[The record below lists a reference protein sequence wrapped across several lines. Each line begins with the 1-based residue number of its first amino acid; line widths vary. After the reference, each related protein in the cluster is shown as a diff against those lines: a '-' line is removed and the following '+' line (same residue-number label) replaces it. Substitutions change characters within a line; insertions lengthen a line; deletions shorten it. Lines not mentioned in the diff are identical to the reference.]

1 VGTTG
6 NAATATTAFGVFNVK
21 AYGATGNG
29 TTDDTTAIQAAIT
42 AAGNYGNVL
51 FPPTSSGYLVTSQ
64 LSVPYSHQTW
74 WGFGAGLI
82 CNQSTVV
89 TCSVFGVPGGTY
101 YTNYSGNTIYGL
113 KFTPGATTSATA
125 AIEDGGQDT
134 VIQEVNG
141 GSGAGN
147 RFSIA
152 FIQVDYD
159 ENTTINHLYNM
170 TGVVTCNATS
180 CAPILYG
187 VPGQQAIAHVIGSSN
202 FSSNCTA
209 NGIDW
214 RTGNHLTVS
223 GAILQAWSQYALR
236 SASPVDIDG
245 WTHWEQGNCTNPLND
260 GSGHALGGAG
270 LINLGSTITAQG
282 SNPGGTFGTV
292 FATNAVAGATTYF
305 YYVVG
310 HNGSYPTAPLLA
322 GYLTNGGSPA
332 AVRLGIQYPRRQFGE
347 RDHQVEHVSAHGA
360 DSDG

>member
-1 VGTTG
+1 
-6 NAATATTAFGVFNVK
+6 
-21 AYGATGNG
+21 
-29 TTDDTTAIQAAIT
+29 
-42 AAGNYGNVL
+42 VL

-113 KFTPGATTSATA
+113 KFTPGSTTSATA

-147 RFSIA
+147 RFSTA

-159 ENTTINHLYNM
+159 ENTTIYHAYNM